1 MAYVKKGLGYFTC
14 IPLNRPA
21 SHGVQCSGAGSQCPV
36 RLWWLVVAHWPQL
49 CRAVGRGNVENLFV
63 FSIDSVLASRD
74 NHSNPTPCVCISKD
88 SSDTIPLG
96 WGRLSVILH
105 VLTDRRRNQWCSLF
119 LQRSE
124 VCLHK
129 KSLRWSEIE
138 STMNQKNLTSNGR
151 CRLCLLFQPSFSP
164 KYAPSNSKHPPSNS
178 EHPVVAT

>member
-1 MAYVKKGLGYFTC
+1 MHTSEWAGLT
-14 IPLNRPA
+14 
-21 SHGVQCSGAGSQCPV
+21 
-36 RLWWLVVAHWPQL
+36 W
-49 CRAVGRGNVENLFV
+49 RAVLRGRIPMPGEALMVGSGPLASAVQGSGEGKCGEPVCV
-63 FSIDSVLASRD
+63 FHRQLASRD

-129 KSLRWSEIE
+129 KSLCWSEIE

-164 KYAPSNSKHPPSNS
+164 RYAPSNSKHPPSNS